1 MSSNAESV
9 LPALYAGWMDELLG
23 GPIPMEIEA
32 TCDDC
37 AMCAGSSI
45 PPGDLNIVFNS
56 KTKCCTYI
64 PELPNFLVG
73 GMINNESS
81 DFAAGKATLEARLH
95 QGVVVTPLGIGNS
108 PTERLVYKH
117 TTQNMAF
124 GRNPDLRCPHYLA
137 QQGGQCGIWQHR
149 AAVCATWFCKY
160 VRGAVG
166 LRFWKMVQQLLAQ
179 VESDLMH
186 WCLGELDIGTEAL
199 RRIVP
204 DSDSDATPI
213 DPVCEGQLDGRMSD
227 EVHETAWGNW
237 AGREQEFFQ
246 ACNRLVEPLAWE
258 DVTRIGGPKIGI
270 CEHLVRQAYT
280 NLLADELP
288 ASLKVGSFKILHM
301 GKEFHRIQTY
311 SPLDPIDIPRTLMN
325 VLHYFDG
332 RPTDDAL
339 RTIALE
345 TGLQLDET
353 LIRKLVDF
361 EVLVS

>member
-1 MSSNAESV
+1 
-9 LPALYAGWMDELLG
+9 MDELLG
-23 GPIPMEIEA
+23 GPIPKEIEA

-37 AMCAGSSI
+37 AMCADCSI
-45 PPGDLNIVFNS
+45 LPDDLIIVYNS

-73 GMINNESS
+73 SMLDNEN
-81 DFAAGKATLEARLH
+81 AVAVAGRATLEARLL
-95 QGVVVTPLGIGNS
+95 QGVVVKPLGIGNS
-108 PTERLVYKH
+108 PTEGLVYKH

-124 GRNPDLRCPHYLA
+124 GRNPDLRCPHYLD
-137 QQGGQCGIWQHR
+137 QQGGLCGIWQHR

-179 VESDLMH
+179 VEIDLMH
-186 WCLGELDIGTEAL
+186 WCLVELDIGAEAL
-199 RRIVP
+199 RRIMP
-204 DSDSDATPI
+204 DSDSNATPI
-213 DPVCEGQLDGRMSD
+213 DPICEGRLDGRMSD
-227 EVHETAWGNW
+227 QVHKTVWGNW
-237 AGREQEFFQ
+237 AGREQEFYR
-246 ACNRLVEPLAWE
+246 ACHRLVKPLTWK
-258 DVTRIGGPKIGI
+258 DVTMIGGPKLGI
-270 CEHLVRQAYT
+270 CEKLLRQAYT

-288 ASLKVGSFKILHM
+288 VSLKVGSFKILHI
-301 GKEFHRIQTY
+301 GPEFHRIQTY

-332 RPTDDAL
+332 RETDDAL
-339 RTIALE
+339 RIIALK
-345 TGLQLDET
+345 TGLQLDES